1 MLQTIQFDT
10 SIDGVT
16 SVLDSVAKAYGYA
29 DAVLAVGLNKL
40 QQPQFER
47 KPLHSHYPPDADEL
61 TRSRIDS
68 RLASERSPSAQNRPA
83 THPWKLSNTRNFL
96 MEITPTSRKLCALMV
111 VEGDVSAWQVS
122 EFIGK
127 SNLKGIFSSI
137 GAAKSRTQGLV
148 RARSAYAKQHRRDG
162 FHYVMTNEYRD
173 LFMDAFLSA
182 GLDKLLEEAENFLK
196 SDEQQMAQSLAGEA

>member
-16 SVLDSVAKAYGYA
+16 SVLDSIAKSYGFA
-29 DAVLAVGLNKL
+29 NAAMAIGVS
-40 QQPQFER
+40 QPQFKRES
-47 KPLHSHYPPDADEL
+47 LYSHYPPDADES
-61 TRSRIDS
+61 TRSRIDR
-68 RLASERSPSAQNRPA
+68 RLASERNLDAQARSA

-96 MEITPTSRKLCALMV
+96 MEITPTSRRLFALMV
-111 VEGDVSAWQVS
+111 VEGDVSAWQVG

-137 GAAKSRTQGLV
+137 GAAKSRTQGLA
-148 RARSAYAKQHRRDG
+148 RAHSAYTKYHRRDG
-162 FHYVMTNEYRD
+162 FRYVMANEYRD